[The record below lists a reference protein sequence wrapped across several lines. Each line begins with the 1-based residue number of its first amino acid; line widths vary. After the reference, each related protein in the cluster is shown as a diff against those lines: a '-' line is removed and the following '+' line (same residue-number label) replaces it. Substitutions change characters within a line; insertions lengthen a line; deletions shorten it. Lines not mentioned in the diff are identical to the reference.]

1 VTTTDLSLSQKVSIG
16 LERSSALEQRIAEL
30 FELLKDPLYR
40 YLVGILGNK
49 SEAEDLTQELLKLH
63 CPFGTRKRS
72 ALEQPICELVLSA
85 P

>member
-1 VTTTDLSLSQKVSIG
+1 MSIG

-49 SEAEDLTQELLKLH
+49 SEAEDLTQETFLR
-63 CPFGTRKRS
+63 F
-72 ALEQPICELVLSA
+72 
-85 P
+85 

>member
-49 SEAEDLTQELLKLH
+49 SEAEDLTQETFLR
-63 CPFGTRKRS
+63 F
-72 ALEQPICELVLSA
+72 
-85 P
+85 

>member
-1 VTTTDLSLSQKVSIG
+1 MTTTDLSLSQKVSIG

-49 SEAEDLTQELLKLH
+49 SEAEDLTQETFLR
-63 CPFGTRKRS
+63 F
-72 ALEQPICELVLSA
+72 
-85 P
+85 